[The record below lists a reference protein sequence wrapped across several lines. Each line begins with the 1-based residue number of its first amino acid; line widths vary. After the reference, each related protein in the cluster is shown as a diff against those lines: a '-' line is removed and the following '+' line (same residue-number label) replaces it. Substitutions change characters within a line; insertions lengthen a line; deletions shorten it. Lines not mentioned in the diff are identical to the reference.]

1 LAIGREAHLGEFM
14 VRSLALLAV
23 LIVTAMPGPA
33 RAEGAVSETAQGMVG
48 GWEMSNADRDRRCPL
63 TFSIEPASG
72 GYRIDFD
79 PTCPTAFP
87 SLKDVV
93 AWTFGPNEVLRFV
106 NAAGSAVL
114 EFTEVEN
121 GMFESERGAEGLLFL
136 QTQAALKVET
146 RSTEQIVGDWTL
158 LREADKPLCRLTLS
172 DAANGDAFRVIVKPP
187 CDKTIATFNPS
198 TWRLDR
204 DQIILTGRNGS
215 WRFSESDPTVWERVP
230 LSVDPLLLV
239 RQ

>member
-1 LAIGREAHLGEFM
+1 MMRGVL
-14 VRSLALLAV
+14 LLAAFV
-23 LIVTAMPGPA
+23 LTATAGA
-33 RAEGAVSETAQGMVG
+33 RAEGALNEAAQAMVG
-48 GWEMSNADRDRRCPL
+48 GWEISNADRDRRCPL
-63 TFSIEPASG
+63 TFSADPAPG

-79 PTCPTAFP
+79 PTCPSAFP
-87 SLKDVV
+87 SLGNVV
-93 AWTFGPNEVLRFV
+93 AWTFGPKDVVLQLI

-146 RSTEQIVGDWTL
+146 RGMEQIVGDWTL
-158 LREADKPLCRLTLS
+158 LREADKPLCQLTLS
-172 DAANGDAFRVIVKPP
+172 NAASGNDSFRVIVKPP
-187 CDKTIATFNPS
+187 CDKTVAEFNPS

-204 DQIILTGRNGS
+204 DQIILNGRDGN
-215 WRFSESDPTVWERVP
+215 WRFAESDPTVWERVP
-230 LSVDPLLLV
+230 LSIDPMLLV

>member
-1 LAIGREAHLGEFM
+1 M
-14 VRSLALLAV
+14 VRSILLLAAFV
-23 LIVTAMPGPA
+23 MTATAGA
-33 RAEGAVSETAQGMVG
+33 RAEGALNEAAQAMVG
-48 GWEMSNADRDRRCPL
+48 GWEISNADRDRRCPL
-63 TFSIEPASG
+63 NFTADPAPG

-79 PTCPTAFP
+79 PICPSAFP
-87 SLKDVV
+87 SFGNVV
-93 AWTFGPNEVLRFV
+93 AWTFGPNDVLRFI
-106 NAAGSAVL
+106 NSSGTAVL

-172 DAANGDAFRVIVKPP
+172 DTASGDAFRVIVKSP
-187 CDKTIATFNPS
+187 CDKAIAAFNLT

-204 DQIILTGRNGS
+204 DQIILYGRDGN
-215 WRFSESDPTVWERVP
+215 WRFAESDPTVWERVP
-230 LSVDPLLLV
+230 LSIDPMLLV